1 MERVRM
7 PPTIAPATPIA
18 RSIHTPYP
26 FPSRLLPASH
36 PAASPTKIQIAI
48 CMYSPLP
55 RTCEEKTGR
64 GSAPA
69 LFRKVSVLQPA
80 AAVSGETAAV
90 SGSDRGSPLVGRWVG
105 NHVGTHWQRV

>member
-36 PAASPTKIQIAI
+36 PAARPTKIQITI
-48 CMYSPLP
+48 CMFSPLP
-55 RTCEEKTGR
+55 RTCEEKSGK

-69 LFRKVSVLQPA
+69 LFRKVSAPQPKTA
-80 AAVSGETAAV
+80 LSGEKPAT
-90 SGSDRGSPLVGRWVG
+90 SGSDRGGHLLESGVG
-105 NHVGTHWQRV
+105 NHVGMDAQR